1 MLKFFFFFLFE
12 VQMISL
18 AYANSAPAPGGLMS
32 FVPFIIIFI
41 LFYFM
46 LIRPQMKQAKD
57 HKKLISELKK
67 GDEVILSS
75 GMMGTIEEV
84 SDLYIILNIANE
96 THVKF
101 QKNSVQ
107 TVLPKGTIKSI

>member
-1 MLKFFFFFLFE
+1 
-12 VQMISL
+12 MISL
-18 AYANSAPAPGGLMS
+18 AYANTAVAPGGLMS
-32 FVPFIIIFI
+32 FFPFIIIFI

-67 GDEVILSS
+67 GDEVMLSS
-75 GMMGTIEEV
+75 GMMGTIEKV
-84 SDLYIILNIANE
+84 SDLYIILNVANE
-96 THVKF
+96 TNVKF